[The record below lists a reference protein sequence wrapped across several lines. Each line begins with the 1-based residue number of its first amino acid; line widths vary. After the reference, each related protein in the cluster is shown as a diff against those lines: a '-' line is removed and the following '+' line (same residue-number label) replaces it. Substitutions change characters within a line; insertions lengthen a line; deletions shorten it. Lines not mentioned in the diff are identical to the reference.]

1 MNLFLNVDAY
11 TTKEL
16 VFTWMDKDP
25 VVTASNL
32 DPSPYKLEGI
42 GNDYCNSKT
51 ATGKQRDI
59 ESWF

>member
-1 MNLFLNVDAY
+1 
-11 TTKEL
+11 
-16 VFTWMDKDP
+16 MDKDP

-51 ATGKQRDI
+51 ATGIQRDI
-59 ESWF
+59 KS